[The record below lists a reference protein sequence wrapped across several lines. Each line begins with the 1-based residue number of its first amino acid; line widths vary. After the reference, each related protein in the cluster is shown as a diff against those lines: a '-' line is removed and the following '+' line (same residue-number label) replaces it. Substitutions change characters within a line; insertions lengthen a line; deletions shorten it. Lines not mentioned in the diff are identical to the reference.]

1 MKYKSVPIS
10 YKSNVNSTSVSP
22 FGKNISITF
31 NSSSNKNNNYNN
43 KITSSIDE
51 DEENDNDYKYNIL
64 LKEKNTIIQKLQNQI
79 NKLLF
84 KEEEKEK
91 KIIMQKHIIE
101 SLKESNK
108 NLQEELNKK
117 NIIIQQNQNI
127 DKKIFHLQKE
137 YLEES
142 NNSIGNNFLYIQSLK
157 EQMNKLLEKEEEIN
171 NYKKQINYLKLNL
184 KQKVDE
190 LNHKNKLLIKYISHQ
205 RNKSVNLNK
214 VQDNYEKI
222 SISTG
227 KRAKSMKNY
236 NTNIKNRNNN
246 LKEDLRQVNIRTKKN
261 NINNENSNYNKL
273 LENYNDI
280 KTKCNYYYK
289 LAHHL
294 KSKNNK
300 LNEEI
305 QKLIID
311 KNILNNNNIN
321 LRKLL
326 ERQKAI
332 NKSKGKNNNQNNI
345 HTLLNNKN
353 IKEKTSIELISDDE
367 KDKNENDNINI
378 INNNEQSYN
387 NKATKKLYEALEH
400 YRELYN
406 QKEKECIIIKS
417 ELKEKEKTIESL
429 NSLHNK
435 ITEYLTIIDELETN
449 NKNNKEI
456 IEEKN
461 KEINN
466 LNIIKNKYEEK
477 MKGLEKN
484 KELLNKKIDKINKDV
499 KEKEFK
505 IKRLL
510 EELKDKEILIK
521 EEQINSLIRINSTE
535 IKKEDFTKKIN
546 EHQSFITQIKK
557 ELAEKKT
564 EINKLSE
571 ENIFLKKKIMGF
583 EDSLKKIEKE
593 KNEEIE
599 EKTIQ
604 LEELVKKLNEQEIQ
618 YKGVKYDN
626 QELIM
631 SAKQRINDMKQKE
644 IKINQLINQNENLI
658 KTNQNLVNNN
668 QLFKE
673 EKNRLINNYNILN
686 EDLNKKKE
694 NIDYLQSILIQK
706 TELIDKLQKSNNE
719 LILESNTIKSDLKQK
734 KIELNQLEIQYN
746 KLKQEKNISGEMIN
760 LIEENNKIIIEN
772 KTLENKLNK
781 ISEENNIYNTQL
793 IELNKKYQEQII
805 LIQEKEKEL
814 NNMKEASKAI
824 LEKHKKLVEEKNPK
838 LEPNSYTLITSK
850 KYNKLTWYLL
860 QKKTDIKNNN
870 NINND
875 IYNKFIW
882 INGNILT
889 KELLDKFNKFEDD
902 EQKIK
907 DLQEYNINLQKKL
920 ERKEES
926 ISILDYKN
934 KKLMEQ
940 IQNKTFANTG
950 NNKLKFN
957 LIKNDHIN
965 SLNNNGSMGERG
977 FESEKFKNILQQ
989 LNYSNLRESKL
1000 QKEVNKLKE
1009 KLKKKEEFEAG
1020 FPKHFKDIEP
1030 SGNDSGFL
1038 DDDLKEQDK
1047 KVIFDL
1053 VKSDDRDKLSTK
1065 KSDTNNN
1072 DNMEDN
1078 RKLKDEISGLKNKN
1092 KEIEIK
1098 YKHLEEMVKD
1108 LIKNVKYEQNIKP
1121 HIVQICQILGYSPQT
1136 TQKIVKNK
1144 ISGLKN
1150 FELK

>member
-326 ERQKAI
+326 ERQKNI

>member
-1 MKYKSVPIS
+1 
-10 YKSNVNSTSVSP
+10 
-22 FGKNISITF
+22 
-31 NSSSNKNNNYNN
+31 
-43 KITSSIDE
+43 
-51 DEENDNDYKYNIL
+51 
-64 LKEKNTIIQKLQNQI
+64 
-79 NKLLF
+79 
-84 KEEEKEK
+84 
-91 KIIMQKHIIE
+91 MQKHIIE

-108 NLQEELNKK
+108 NLQEELSKK

-171 NYKKQINYLKLNL
+171 NYKKQINYLKLKK

-246 LKEDLRQVNIRTKKN
+246 LKEDLRQVNIRTNKN

-326 ERQKAI
+326 ERQKNI

-546 EHQSFITQIKK
+546 EHQSFISQIKQ

-583 EDSLKKIEKE
+583 DDSLKKIEKE

-734 KIELNQLEIQYN
+734 KIELNQLEMQYN
-746 KLKQEKNISGEMIN
+746 KLKQEKNISEEMIN

-805 LIQEKEKEL
+805 LIKEKEKEL

-838 LEPNSYTLITSK
+838 IEPNSYTLITSK

>member
-214 VQDNYEKI
+214 AQDNYEKI

-326 ERQKAI
+326 ERQKNI

-546 EHQSFITQIKK
+546 EHQSFISQIKK

-772 KTLENKLNK
+772 KTLENELNK